1 MATLIIYILGMLG
14 VSLSLLLTYILI
26 LADVDDQPSDEEKR
40 TAIFIVVIGLSLGY
54 FIINTALKHICIT

>member
-1 MATLIIYILGMLG
+1 MATLIIYTLGMLG

-40 TAIFIVVIGLSLGY
+40 TAIFIVAIGLSLGY
-54 FIINTALKHICIT
+54 FIVNTALKHICIT

>member
-1 MATLIIYILGMLG
+1 MATLIIYVLGMLG
-14 VSLSLLLTYILI
+14 VSLSFLLTYILI

-40 TAIFIVVIGLSLGY
+40 TAIFIAAIGLSLGY